1 MTISWR
7 TSALADR
14 HRALGSKL
22 EDWNGMGSA
31 WTYDHDIALD
41 HVAIRTEAGLMDVSG
56 LKKLHIVG
64 PHASA
69 VLDYATTRDVS
80 KIYPSR
86 DRAAEV
92 VALRDVNLEVP
103 AGAIVGVIGK
113 SGAGKST
120 LIRLVNGLERPTD
133 GRVVVDGIDVTALDE
148 RGLRQARRSIGMIF
162 QHFNLLSSRTAF
174 ENIALPLE
182 IAGFDTAAIGKR
194 VEPLLEMVGLSDKR
208 DRYPAELSGG
218 QKQRVG
224 IARALATKPKV
235 LLSDEATSA
244 LDPETTDQI
253 LALLKTINAEL
264 KLTILFITHEMRVV
278 KKLADR
284 VAVLE
289 GGRIVEQGTTYEIFA
304 RPGHET
310 TQRFVGAITGSQVP
324 EWLAAKLRPQR
335 QPGDSAVLRIGFVGG
350 NADQPVLS
358 RLSRNLGLDVNIL
371 HGQVEAIAG
380 HPFGSLFISV
390 SADPDDLR
398 RIMEQLTS
406 GQNTV
411 EHLGYVS

>member
-1 MTISWR
+1 MNAPFPIPGAPLSDVQTR
-7 TSALADR
+7 PL
-14 HRALGSKL
+14 
-22 EDWNGMGSA
+22 
-31 WTYDHDIALD
+31 IAFD
-41 HVAIRTEAGLMDVSG
+41 
-56 LKKLHIVG
+56 
-64 PHASA
+64 
-69 VLDYATTRDVS
+69 DVS
-80 KIYPSR
+80 KIYSSR

-92 VALRDVNLEVP
+92 AALRDVSLEVP
-103 AGAIVGVIGK
+103 EGAIVGVIGK

-120 LIRLVNGLERPTD
+120 LIRLVNGLERPTG
-133 GRVVVDGIDVTALDE
+133 GRVVVDGTDITALDE
-148 RGLRQARRSIGMIF
+148 RGLRHARRSIGMIF

-182 IAGFDTAAIGKR
+182 IAGLDKAAIVKR
-194 VEPLLEMVGLSDKR
+194 VEPLLAMVGLSDKR

-253 LALLKTINAEL
+253 LSLLKTINAEL
-264 KLTILFITHEMRVV
+264 KLTIVFITHEMSVV

-289 GGRIVEQGTTYEIFA
+289 SGRLVEQGATFEIFA
-304 RPGHET
+304 NPRHET
-310 TQRFVGAITGSQVP
+310 TRRFVGSVAGGAVP
-324 EWLAAKLRPQR
+324 EWLRAKLRPQR
-335 QPGDSAVLRIGFVGG
+335 LAGDSAVLHVAFVGG
-350 NADQPVLS
+350 GSDQPVLS
-358 RLSRNLGLDVNIL
+358 RPARNLGVDVNIL
-371 HGQVEAIAG
+371 HGQVETIAG

-390 SADPDDLR
+390 LAEPEILR
-398 RIMEQLTS
+398 RIIAELRT

>member
-1 MTISWR
+1 MHIR
-7 TSALADR
+7 PL
-14 HRALGSKL
+14 
-22 EDWNGMGSA
+22 
-31 WTYDHDIALD
+31 IAFD
-41 HVAIRTEAGLMDVSG
+41 
-56 LKKLHIVG
+56 
-64 PHASA
+64 
-69 VLDYATTRDVS
+69 DVS

-92 VALRDVNLEVP
+92 IALHDVKLEVP
-103 AGAIVGVIGK
+103 EGAIVGVIGK

-120 LIRLVNGLERPTD
+120 LIRLVNGLERPTS
-133 GRVVVDGIDVTALDE
+133 GRVIVDGTDVTALDE

-174 ENIALPLE
+174 ENVALPLE
-182 IAGFDTAAIGKR
+182 IAGLDKAAIAKC
-194 VEPLLEMVGLSDKR
+194 VEPLLGMVGLSDKR

-218 QKQRVG
+218 QKQRIG
-224 IARALATKPKV
+224 IARALATRPKV

-264 KLTILFITHEMRVV
+264 KLTILFITHEMMVV

-304 RPGHET
+304 HPRHET
-310 TQRFVGAITGSQVP
+310 TQRFVGVITGSQVP

-335 QPGDSAVLRIGFVGG
+335 QPATARCC
-350 NADQPVLS
+350 
-358 RLSRNLGLDVNIL
+358 
-371 HGQVEAIAG
+371 
-380 HPFGSLFISV
+380 V
-390 SADPDDLR
+390 SALPAAKPINRSCHACRETLVSTSTSCMGRWR
-398 RIMEQLTS
+398 RSPAIRSDRCSSRFRPMRMTCGGS
-406 GQNTV
+406 WSN
-411 EHLGYVS
+411 

>member
-1 MTISWR
+1 MNAPFPIPGAPLSDVQTR
-7 TSALADR
+7 PL
-14 HRALGSKL
+14 
-22 EDWNGMGSA
+22 
-31 WTYDHDIALD
+31 IAFD
-41 HVAIRTEAGLMDVSG
+41 
-56 LKKLHIVG
+56 
-64 PHASA
+64 
-69 VLDYATTRDVS
+69 DVS

-86 DRAAEV
+86 DLAAEV

-120 LIRLVNGLERPTD
+120 LIRLVNGLECPTS
-133 GRVVVDGIDVTALDE
+133 GRVVVDGTDVTALDE

-182 IAGFDTAAIGKR
+182 IAGFDKASIGKR

-264 KLTILFITHEMRVV
+264 KLTILFITHEMMVV

-289 GGRIVEQGTTYEIFA
+289 GGRIVEQGATYEIFA
-304 RPGHET
+304 HPRHET

-324 EWLAAKLRPQR
+324 EWLALKLRPQC
-335 QPGDSAVLRIGFVGG
+335 QPGNSAVLRIGFVGG

>member
-1 MTISWR
+1 MNAPFPIPGAPLSDVQTR
-7 TSALADR
+7 PL
-14 HRALGSKL
+14 
-22 EDWNGMGSA
+22 
-31 WTYDHDIALD
+31 IAFD
-41 HVAIRTEAGLMDVSG
+41 
-56 LKKLHIVG
+56 
-64 PHASA
+64 
-69 VLDYATTRDVS
+69 DVS

-92 VALRDVNLEVP
+92 VALRDVDLQVP
-103 AGAIVGVIGK
+103 EGAIVGVIGK

-120 LIRLVNGLERPTD
+120 LIRLINGLERPSS
-133 GRVVVDGIDVTALDE
+133 GRVLVNGTDVTALDE

-182 IAGFDTAAIGKR
+182 IAGIAKPEIAKI
-194 VEPLLEMVGLSDKR
+194 VEPLLAMVGLTDKR

-253 LALLKTINAEL
+253 LSLLKTINAEF
-264 KLTILFITHEMRVV
+264 KLTIMFITHEMSVV

-284 VAVLE
+284 VAVLQ

-304 RPGHET
+304 HPCHET
-310 TQRFVGAITGSQVP
+310 TRKFVGSITGGTVP
-324 EWLAAKLRPQR
+324 EWMAAKLRSQR
-335 QPGDSAVLRIGFVGG
+335 QPGDSAVLRVGFAGG
-350 NADQPVLS
+350 EADQPVLS

-380 HPFGSLFISV
+380 RPFGSLFISV
-390 SADPDDLR
+390 SAEPDDLR
-398 RIMEQLTS
+398 RIMA
-406 GQNTV
+406 
-411 EHLGYVS
+411 

>member
-1 MTISWR
+1 MNASFPILSGAPVPLPSDVQTRPI
-7 TSALADR
+7 
-14 HRALGSKL
+14 
-22 EDWNGMGSA
+22 
-31 WTYDHDIALD
+31 IAF
-41 HVAIRTEAGLMDVSG
+41 AN
-56 LKKLHIVG
+56 
-64 PHASA
+64 
-69 VLDYATTRDVS
+69 VS

-86 DRAAEV
+86 KESAKV
-92 VALRDVNLEVP
+92 VALDGINLQVP
-103 AGAIVGVIGK
+103 EGAIVGVIGK

-120 LIRLVNGLERPTD
+120 LIRLINGLERPSS
-133 GRVVVDGIDVTALDE
+133 GRVLVNGTDVTALDE

-182 IAGFDTAAIGKR
+182 IAGIAKSEIADV
-194 VEPLLEMVGLSDKR
+194 VEPLLAMVGLSDKR

-253 LALLKTINAEL
+253 LSLLKTINAEL
-264 KLTILFITHEMRVV
+264 KLTIVFITHEMSVV

-289 GGRIVEQGTTYEIFA
+289 GGRIVEQGTTYKIFA
-304 RPGHET
+304 HPCHET
-310 TQRFVGAITGSQVP
+310 TRKFVGSITGGTAP
-324 EWLAAKLRPQR
+324 EWLVAKLRPER
-335 QPGDSAVLRIGFVGG
+335 RDGDSAVLHVGFVGG
-350 NADQPVLS
+350 DADQPVLS
-358 RLSRNLGLDVNIL
+358 RLARTLGVDVNIL
-371 HGQVEAIAG
+371 HGQVETIAG

-390 SADPDDLR
+390 SADPEMLR
-398 RIMEQLTS
+398 GIIGELRA

>member
-1 MTISWR
+1 MNIPIPILSGVPVPPPSDVQTRPI
-7 TSALADR
+7 
-14 HRALGSKL
+14 
-22 EDWNGMGSA
+22 
-31 WTYDHDIALD
+31 IAF
-41 HVAIRTEAGLMDVSG
+41 AN
-56 LKKLHIVG
+56 
-64 PHASA
+64 
-69 VLDYATTRDVS
+69 VS
-80 KIYPSR
+80 KVYPARNES
-86 DRAAEV
+86 AQV
-92 VALRDVNLEVP
+92 VALDDIDLQVP
-103 AGAIVGVIGK
+103 EGAIVGVIGK

-120 LIRLVNGLERPTD
+120 LIRLINGLERPSHGHVLVNGT
-133 GRVVVDGIDVTALDE
+133 DVTALDE
-148 RGLRQARRSIGMIF
+148 RGLRRARRSIGMIF

-182 IAGFDTAAIGKR
+182 IAGFATSEIAGV
-194 VEPLLEMVGLSDKR
+194 VEPLLAMVGLSDKR

-253 LALLKTINAEL
+253 LSLLKTINAEL
-264 KLTILFITHEMRVV
+264 KLTIVFITHEMSVV

-289 GGRIVEQGTTYEIFA
+289 SGRIVEQGTTFEVFA
-304 RPGHET
+304 NPRHAT
-310 TQRFVGAITGSQVP
+310 TRRFVGSIAGGHVP
-324 EWLAAKLRPQR
+324 EWLLAKLRPQR
-335 QPGDSAVLRIGFVGG
+335 LAGDSAVLHVGFVARG
-350 NADQPVLS
+350 ADQPVLS
-358 RLSRNLGLDVNIL
+358 RLARNLGIDVNIL
-371 HGQVEAIAG
+371 HGQVETIAG

-390 SADPDDLR
+390 LAEPEILR
-398 RIMEQLTS
+398 ATIAELRA

>member
-1 MTISWR
+1 MNASFPILSGAPVPLPSDVQTRPI
-7 TSALADR
+7 
-14 HRALGSKL
+14 
-22 EDWNGMGSA
+22 
-31 WTYDHDIALD
+31 IAF
-41 HVAIRTEAGLMDVSG
+41 AN
-56 LKKLHIVG
+56 
-64 PHASA
+64 
-69 VLDYATTRDVS
+69 VS
-80 KIYPSR
+80 KVYPSR
-86 DRAAEV
+86 KESAEV
-92 VALRDVNLEVP
+92 VALDDINLQVP
-103 AGAIVGVIGK
+103 EGAIVGVIGK

-120 LIRLVNGLERPTD
+120 LIRLINGLERPSS
-133 GRVVVDGIDVTALDE
+133 GRVLVNGTDVTALDE

-182 IAGFDTAAIGKR
+182 IAGIAKSEIADV
-194 VEPLLEMVGLSDKR
+194 VEPLLAMVGLSDKR

-253 LALLKTINAEL
+253 LSLLKTINAEL
-264 KLTILFITHEMRVV
+264 KLTIVFITHEMSVV

-289 GGRIVEQGTTYEIFA
+289 GGRIVEQGTTYKIFA
-304 RPGHET
+304 HPCHET
-310 TQRFVGAITGSQVP
+310 TRKFVGSITGGTAP
-324 EWLAAKLRPQR
+324 EWLVAKLRPDCR
-335 QPGDSAVLRIGFVGG
+335 DGDSAVLHVGFVGG
-350 NADQPVLS
+350 DADQPVLS
-358 RLSRNLGLDVNIL
+358 RLARTLGVDVNIL
-371 HGQVEAIAG
+371 HGQVETIAG

-390 SADPDDLR
+390 SVDPEMLR
-398 RIMEQLTS
+398 GIIGELRA

>member
-1 MTISWR
+1 MNASFPILSGAPLPR
-7 TSALADR
+7 PS
-14 HRALGSKL
+14 
-22 EDWNGMGSA
+22 
-31 WTYDHDIALD
+31 
-41 HVAIRTEAGLMDVSG
+41 DVQ
-56 LKKLHIVG
+56 
-64 PHASA
+64 
-69 VLDYATTRDVS
+69 TRPIIGFADVS
-80 KIYPSR
+80 KAYPARNES
-86 DRAAEV
+86 AEV
-92 VALRDVNLEVP
+92 VALDHIDLEVP
-103 AGAIVGVIGK
+103 EGAIVGVIGK

-120 LIRLVNGLERPTD
+120 LIRLINGLEHPSS
-133 GRVVVDGIDVTALDE
+133 GRVLVNGTDVTALDE

-182 IAGFDTAAIGKR
+182 IAGFAKSEMAGV
-194 VEPLLEMVGLSDKR
+194 VEPLLAMVGLSDKR

-253 LALLKTINAEL
+253 LSLLKTINAEL
-264 KLTILFITHEMRVV
+264 KLTIVFITHEMSVV

-289 GGRIVEQGTTYEIFA
+289 SGRIVEQGTTYEIFA
-304 RPGHET
+304 NPRHKT
-310 TQRFVGAITGSQVP
+310 TRRFVGSITGGNAP
-324 EWLAAKLRPQR
+324 EWLVAKLRPACR
-335 QPGDSAVLRIGFVGG
+335 AGDSAVLHVAFVGG
-350 NADQPVLS
+350 EADQPVLS
-358 RLSRNLGLDVNIL
+358 RLARTLGVDVNIL
-371 HGQVEAIAG
+371 HGQVETIAG
-380 HPFGSLFISV
+380 HPFGSLFVSV
-390 SADPDDLR
+390 SAEPEILR
-398 RIMEQLTS
+398 GIIEELRA

>member
-1 MTISWR
+1 
-7 TSALADR
+7 
-14 HRALGSKL
+14 
-22 EDWNGMGSA
+22 
-31 WTYDHDIALD
+31 
-41 HVAIRTEAGLMDVSG
+41 
-56 LKKLHIVG
+56 
-64 PHASA
+64 
-69 VLDYATTRDVS
+69 
-80 KIYPSR
+80 
-86 DRAAEV
+86 
-92 VALRDVNLEVP
+92 
-103 AGAIVGVIGK
+103 
-113 SGAGKST
+113 
-120 LIRLVNGLERPTD
+120 
-133 GRVVVDGIDVTALDE
+133 
-148 RGLRQARRSIGMIF
+148 MIF

-182 IAGFDTAAIGKR
+182 IAGLDKAAIVKR
-194 VEPLLEMVGLSDKR
+194 VEPLLAMVGLSDKR

-264 KLTILFITHEMRVV
+264 KLTILFITHEMMVV
-278 KKLADR
+278 KKLAGR

-289 GGRIVEQGTTYEIFA
+289 GGRIVEQGSTYEIFA
-304 RPGHET
+304 HPRHET
-310 TQRFVGAITGSQVP
+310 TQRFVGVITGSQVP
-324 EWLAAKLRPQR
+324 DWLAAKLRPQC
-335 QPGDSAVLRIGFVGG
+335 QPGDSALLRIGFAGG
-350 NADQPVLS
+350 EADQPVLS

>member
-1 MTISWR
+1 MNARFPILSGATVPRPGDVQTRPI
-7 TSALADR
+7 
-14 HRALGSKL
+14 
-22 EDWNGMGSA
+22 
-31 WTYDHDIALD
+31 IAF
-41 HVAIRTEAGLMDVSG
+41 AN
-56 LKKLHIVG
+56 
-64 PHASA
+64 
-69 VLDYATTRDVS
+69 VS
-80 KIYPSR
+80 KAYPARNES
-86 DRAAEV
+86 AEV
-92 VALRDVNLEVP
+92 VALDDINLDVPE
-103 AGAIVGVIGK
+103 GAIVGVIGK

-120 LIRLVNGLERPTD
+120 LIRLINGLEHPNS
-133 GRVVVDGIDVTALDE
+133 GRVLVNGTDVTALDE

-182 IAGFDTAAIGKR
+182 IAGFGKNEIAGV
-194 VEPLLEMVGLSDKR
+194 VEPLLAMVGLSDKR

-253 LALLKTINAEL
+253 LSLLKTINAEL
-264 KLTILFITHEMRVV
+264 KLTIVFITHEMSVV

-289 GGRIVEQGTTYEIFA
+289 SGRIVEQGTTYEIFA
-304 RPGHET
+304 NPRHET
-310 TQRFVGAITGSQVP
+310 TRRFVGSITGGNAP
-324 EWLAAKLRPQR
+324 EWLVAKLRPECR
-335 QPGDSAVLRIGFVGG
+335 AGDSAVLHVAFVGG
-350 NADQPVLS
+350 EADQPILS
-358 RLSRNLGLDVNIL
+358 RLARTLGVDVNIL
-371 HGQVEAIAG
+371 HGQVETIAG

-390 SADPDDLR
+390 SAEPEILR
-398 RIMEQLTS
+398 EITEELRA